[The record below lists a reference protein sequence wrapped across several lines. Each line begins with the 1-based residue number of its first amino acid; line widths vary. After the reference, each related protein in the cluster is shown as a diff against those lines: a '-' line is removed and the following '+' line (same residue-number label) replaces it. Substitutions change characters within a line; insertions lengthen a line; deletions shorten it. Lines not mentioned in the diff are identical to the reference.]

1 MRKFKQTC
9 TNIIKQLNIQI
20 SVGRYFPSKRQYIQ
34 WIPGWTWCCR
44 QWSMQRLD
52 PKQYHWRSLDM
63 PSFQSEHRVQYQLS
77 SHQPAVGREMNHVIS
92 KQNFTK
98 INKCLKLS
106 EIRWTVP
113 VGYRMVPQN
122 MWVSE
127 NVGPILKP
135 QQHLW
140 LVSKSCFR
148 VTLCLRVSNLFYVLV
163 NSSNVSNYKTGVS
176 KSCKV
181 LNLPFNTPYQGE
193 KETWSKMET
202 S

>member
-77 SHQPAVGREMNHVIS
+77 SHQSAVRREMNHVIS

-98 INKCLKLS
+98 IYKCLKLS
-106 EIRWTVP
+106 EIRWTVSE
-113 VGYRMVPQN
+113 GYRMVPQK

-127 NVGPILKP
+127 NVGLILKSR
-135 QQHLW
+135 QHLW
-140 LVSKSCFR
+140 LVSKSCFH
-148 VTLCLRVSNLFYVLV
+148 VILCLRASNLFYVSL

-181 LNLPFNTPYQGE
+181 LNLPFDTPYQGK
-193 KETWSKMET
+193 KEM
-202 S
+202 